1 MTAKTLSV
9 VVSTRNEEQN
19 IRTCILGCL
28 NQSLLPKE
36 IIVVD
41 NNSTD
46 NTARIAQDL
55 GANVLNFGPERSA
68 QRNFGLLQHATGDAA
83 IFLDAD
89 MTPTETLFESCL
101 RHLISPVVALYV
113 DELILGN
120 SMFSRIRRF
129 ERGFY
134 SGTVIDGVRC
144 FRRDDFV
151 RIGGFD
157 ESLPPGPEDWDL
169 DIRFAEIGRMALL
182 PNSGGTLGK
191 IATHLASQTNSKV
204 PTDFVGVL
212 HNEAHLQVRTY
223 LRKKA
228 YYVPGL
234 SAYKEKWGEG
244 HPRVSRQLSGL
255 YRVVTIFVELGRY
268 KQLIKHPFLTTGM
281 LLLRVSV
288 AVTYLLSRRYRQL

>member
-9 VVSTRNEEQN
+9 VIPTRNEEQN

-41 NNSTD
+41 NTSTD
-46 NTARIAQDL
+46 KTAHIAQDL
-55 GANVLNFGPERSA
+55 GARVLNFGPERSA
-68 QRNFGLLQHATGDAA
+68 QRNFGLLQCATGDAA

-101 RHLISPVVALYV
+101 RHLVSPVVALYI
-113 DELILGN
+113 DEFILGG
-120 SMFSRIRRF
+120 SAFSRIRRF
-129 ERGFY
+129 ERSFY

-169 DIRFAEIGRMALL
+169 DIRFEKIGKLALL
-182 PNSGGTLGK
+182 PNSGGTLGDV
-191 IATHLASQTNSKV
+191 ATHLASQTNSKV

-212 HNEAHLQVRTY
+212 HNEAYFQFQTY

-234 SAYKEKWGEG
+234 SVYKEKWGDC
-244 HPRVSRQLSGL
+244 HPRVSKQLSGL
-255 YRVVTIFVELGRY
+255 YRVVTVFLELGRY
-268 KQLIKHPFLTTGM
+268 KQLIKHPFLTIGM
-281 LLLRVSV
+281 LFLRVSV
-288 AVTYLLSRRYRQL
+288 AITYLRCRRHIQL